1 MMPPF
6 FDKGTKEL
14 VAHIRTM
21 KVVSKGEEAKWDYK
35 YEENFVAGLKAGPQP
50 DDHMYVSGR
59 IPLRDHF
66 VFKMPHFKC
75 RTCNQ
80 NFNLS
85 TKSPAQ
91 RKCFMLT
98 HLFGSPR
105 FE

>member
-1 MMPPF
+1 M
-6 FDKGTKEL
+6 
-14 VAHIRTM
+14 VQAH
-21 KVVSKGEEAKWDYK
+21 EEVKWDYK
-35 YEENFVAGLKAGPQP
+35 HEENLVAGLKAGTQP